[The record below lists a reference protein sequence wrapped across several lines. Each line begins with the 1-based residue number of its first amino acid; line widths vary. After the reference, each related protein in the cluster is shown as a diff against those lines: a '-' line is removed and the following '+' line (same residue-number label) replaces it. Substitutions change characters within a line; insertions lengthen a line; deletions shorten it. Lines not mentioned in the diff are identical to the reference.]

1 MFIPK
6 FVVAFG
12 SLRFFKR
19 IPSSLMDEWMTDGSR
34 NTLIERTNY
43 LTGQMSENHSK
54 QCFYICGMA
63 VNSKLVGILSS
74 INH

>member
-1 MFIPK
+1 
-6 FVVAFG
+6 
-12 SLRFFKR
+12 
-19 IPSSLMDEWMTDGSR
+19 MDEWMTDGWR

-43 LTGQMSENHSK
+43 LTGQISENHSK